1 MKRKE
6 EHAEIALSLDV
17 QNKHNYW
24 KDVEFLH
31 NALPEINMEN
41 IDLKTEFF
49 GKELSF
55 PFVISGMTG
64 GFEKARETNENLAR
78 AAEKMQIGF
87 GVGSERPI
95 LRNDNLRS
103 YSVVKKYKIPVK
115 VANIG
120 APQLVD
126 QKNEKAATIKDIE
139 RIIKIIDANFLAIHL
154 NFLQEIAQPGG
165 EGNAKNILKAIEKVV
180 SSVDVPVIVK
190 ETGGGISKEVG
201 EKLKKVG
208 VACIDA
214 GGAGGTSFSAIEYYR
229 AKAAGSELLQHIGK
243 TFWNWGIPTPVSL
256 MLLRDLNT
264 RLIATGGIRSGV
276 DIAKAIALGADL
288 AGAAYPLLKPGVKSY
303 KDSVFV
309 LSLFKEEL
317 KSTMFLLGVD
327 SIEKLKNVKT
337 LKFERVRG
345 WIEELHLE

>member
-1 MKRKE
+1 
-6 EHAEIALSLDV
+6 
-17 QNKHNYW
+17 
-24 KDVEFLH
+24 
-31 NALPEINMEN
+31 
-41 IDLKTEFF
+41 
-49 GKELSF
+49 
-55 PFVISGMTG
+55 
-64 GFEKARETNENLAR
+64 
-78 AAEKMQIGF
+78 
-87 GVGSERPI
+87 
-95 LRNDNLRS
+95 
-103 YSVVKKYKIPVK
+103 VKKYKIPVK

-139 RIIKIIDANFLAIHL
+139 RIIKIMDANFLAIHL

-208 VACIDA
+208 VACIDV

-276 DIAKAIALGADL
+276 DIAKAIAMGADL

-309 LSLFKEEL
+309 LNLFKEEL